1 MPSTFNLTDYSANYI
16 AGTNAVINL
25 LGAATLT
32 VYSGGQ
38 PTTASVAATAG
49 NVVLA
54 NFTMPATASMAVG
67 ATGIIT
73 IGTIA
78 DTTWAASDTPTW
90 SRLVKP
96 GGTIFDCSTGT
107 AGTTPDITIDVSPV
121 TIGAVAHIVAGPTY
135 TVTQ

>member
-1 MPSTFNLTDYSANYI
+1 MPSTFNLTDYSASYI
-16 AGTNAVINL
+16 ASTNAVINL

-32 VYSGGQ
+32 VYAGGQ
-38 PTTASVAATAG
+38 PATASIAATAG
-49 NVVLA
+49 NTVLA

-73 IGTIA
+73 IGPIA
-78 DTTWAASDTPTW
+78 DTTWAAAGTPAW
-90 SRLVKP
+90 SRMIKP

-107 AGTTPDITIDVSPV
+107 AATTSDITIDVSPV
-121 TIGAVAHIVAGPTY
+121 TAGAVAHIVAGPTY